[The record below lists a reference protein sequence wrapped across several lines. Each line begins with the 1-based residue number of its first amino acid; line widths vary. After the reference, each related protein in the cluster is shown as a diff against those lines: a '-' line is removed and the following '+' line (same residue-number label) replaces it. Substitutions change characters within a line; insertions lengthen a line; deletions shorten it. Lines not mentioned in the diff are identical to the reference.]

1 MKKVLALI
9 AIILLGSQFAPEIG
23 QAENSMAYSIKADIP
38 ENQIDKTLTYFDL
51 KMEPSQ
57 NQTITLTVSNSSDKE
72 ATIVISPNV
81 ALTNQNG
88 VIDYSKSDV
97 KKDSSMKYSIDS
109 ILSKKQEVLLKAGET
124 KKVPFTLQMP
134 DEAFDG
140 LILGGFYVSKKE
152 DSSKEKETEKNV
164 QIKNKYS
171 YVIGIKIRSTMNEVQ
186 PKMELNQIKPA
197 LLNYRTAVTANLQNT
212 EATIIPDLDVEA
224 KVMKKGRKEILHETT
239 KKGMSMAPNSNF
251 DFPISWDNQSLEP
264 GNYMLKVV
272 AKSGENQWKFE
283 KEFKIASKDSADL
296 NKEAIEIEKTAPN
309 WTFIILGTL
318 LGMLLMILLIVYF
331 IYRHKKKKEAEKR
344 ARLARQRKRKKLANA
359 RQKKVQSANN
369 INKKSQN
376 DRQRQSQKK
385 QNKKEY

>member
-1 MKKVLALI
+1 MKKVLTLI

-57 NQTITLTVSNSSDKE
+57 NQTINLTVSNSSDQE
-72 ATIVISPNV
+72 ATIIISPNV

-88 VIDYSKSDV
+88 VIDYSQSDV
-97 KKDSSMKYSIDS
+97 KKDSSMKYSLDS

-124 KKVPFTLQMP
+124 KKVPFTIQMP

-152 DSSKEKETEKNV
+152 DSNTEDDTEKNV

-171 YVIGIKIRSTMNEVQ
+171 YVIGLKIRSTLNEVQ
-186 PKMELNQIKPA
+186 PKMQLNQIKPA

-212 EATIIPDLDVEA
+212 EATIIQDLDVEA
-224 KVMKKGRKEILHETT
+224 KVMKKGSTEVLHETT

-251 DFPISWDNQSLEP
+251 DFPINWDNQSLDP
-264 GNYMLKVV
+264 GKYVLNLV
-272 AKSGENQWKFE
+272 AKAGEDQWKFE
-283 KEFKIASKDSADL
+283 KEFEIAAKDSTNL
-296 NKEAIEIEKTAPN
+296 NKEAIELEKTAPN

-318 LGMLLMILLIVYF
+318 LGMLVLILLIVYF

-344 ARLARQRKRKKLANA
+344 ARLARQRKRKKLASE
-359 RQKKVQSANN
+359 RQKKEHNGSVLT
-369 INKKSQN
+369 
-376 DRQRQSQKK
+376 K
-385 QNKKEY
+385 QNKSGKQKNNIKKEY